1 MAVAAISLSAS
12 TLSPFLGAYQP
23 LLVKYPQLDCR
34 MDVLLVHE
42 TLVPLPLIRKP
53 QASLSIEALFATVEL
68 GLSVPLSS
76 SLLPSQ
82 VGWVTL
88 HQLSYL
94 KTEAHDDEEREV
106 TCPYLL
112 KICTSSQ
119 VQSWCSR
126 TPPALR

>member
-12 TLSPFLGAYQP
+12 TLSPFLGAYQS
-23 LLVKYPQLDCR
+23 LLVKYLQLDCR

-42 TLVPLPLIRKP
+42 TLAPLPLISKA
-53 QASLSIEALFATVEL
+53 QASLSIEAFFATVEL
-68 GLSVPLSS
+68 SLLVPLSS
-76 SLLPSQ
+76 SLLISQ

-94 KTEAHDDEEREV
+94 KTEAHDDDKREV
-106 TCPYLL
+106 TCPYLFQ
-112 KICTSSQ
+112 ICTSSQ
-119 VQSWCSR
+119 VWSWCPR